1 MMLKENK
8 LDTTRRQKI
17 HPLMCWDIVLN
28 QYSRLSHPS
37 NLTMLTSMKEQY
49 DWNIDL
55 NSVLEK
61 DFDALVLTDT
71 KQRICWTSRGFEQ
84 MTGYTSA
91 FAKNRRPSFL
101 QGKRS
106 SPIVRRKI
114 REAIVRIR
122 PVVTS
127 IINYRKDGTEYRC
140 NIEILPL
147 VTHQNKLVHFLA
159 IEKAVD

>member
-114 REAIVRIR
+114 RGGYCSY
-122 PVVTS
+122 TS
-127 IINYRKDGTEYRC
+127 CG
-140 NIEILPL
+140 NIYYQLP
-147 VTHQNKLVHFLA
+147 
-159 IEKAVD
+159 ERWY

>member
-1 MMLKENK
+1 M
-8 LDTTRRQKI
+8 

-28 QYSRLSHPS
+28 QFSRRSHPS
-37 NLTMLTSMKEQY
+37 NLTILTSMKKQY
-49 DWNIDL
+49 DWKIDL

-84 MTGYTSA
+84 MTGYTSV

-106 SPIVRRKI
+106 SLAVRRKI

-122 PVVTS
+122 PIVAS

-147 VTHQNKLVHFLA
+147 LTHQSKLIHFLA
-159 IEKAVD
+159 IEKAID